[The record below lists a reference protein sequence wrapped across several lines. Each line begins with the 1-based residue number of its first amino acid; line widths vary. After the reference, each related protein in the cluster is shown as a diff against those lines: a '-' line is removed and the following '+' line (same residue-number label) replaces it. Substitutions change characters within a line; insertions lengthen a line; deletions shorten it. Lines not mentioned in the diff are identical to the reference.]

1 MIMCRCHDMGPTTK
15 DDCGKCLRFQPH
27 DVFAFFGLCTHTNEL
42 IIKSPTRN
50 DCEEFKEDDL
60 EGRLQA
66 LSLRG
71 WLRCRSCNRVLFTVE
86 ELREHL
92 DDEVGGEV
100 FSDIV
105 ASEEAPTAS

>member
-1 MIMCRCHDMGPTTK
+1 MGSNIKGDCR
-15 DDCGKCLRFQPH
+15 KCLRFQPH
-27 DVFAFFGLCTHTNEL
+27 DTFTFFGLCKHTNEL
-42 IIKSPTRN
+42 MIKSPAK
-50 DCEEFKEDDL
+50 DVCEAFEAVSL
-60 EGRLQA
+60 EGRIRV

-92 DDEVGGEV
+92 DDEIGDQV
-100 FSDIV
+100 FSDTV

>member
-1 MIMCRCHDMGPTTK
+1 MGSNTK
-15 DDCGKCLRFQPH
+15 GDCGKCLSFQPH
-27 DVFAFFGLCTHTNEL
+27 DTFAFFGLCKHTNEL
-42 IIKSPTRN
+42 RIKSPAKGN
-50 DCEEFKEDDL
+50 CEEFEEVSL
-60 EGRLQA
+60 EGRLRV

-71 WLRCRSCNRVLFTVE
+71 WLRCRSCNTVIFTVE

-100 FSDIV
+100 FSDTV

>member
-1 MIMCRCHDMGPTTK
+1 MESNTKSDCR
-15 DDCGKCLRFQPH
+15 KCLRFQPH
-27 DVFAFFGLCTHTNEL
+27 DTFAFFGLCTHTNEL
-42 IIKSPTRN
+42 TIKSPAKGV
-50 DCEEFKEDDL
+50 CEEFEEVSL
-60 EGRLQA
+60 EGRLRA

-71 WLRCRSCNRVLFTVE
+71 WLRCRSCNRALFTIE

-100 FSDIV
+100 FSDTV

>member
-1 MIMCRCHDMGPTTK
+1 MGSNTIGDCR
-15 DDCGKCLRFQPH
+15 KCLRFQPH
-27 DVFAFFGLCTHTNEL
+27 DTFEFFGLCTHTNEL
-42 IIKSPTRN
+42 KIKYPAKSN
-50 DCEEFKEDDL
+50 CEAFKEISL
-60 EGRLQA
+60 EGRLRV

-92 DDEVGGEV
+92 DDEIGGEV

-105 ASEEAPTAS
+105 ASEEAPAAS

>member
-1 MIMCRCHDMGPTTK
+1 MGSKTK

-27 DVFAFFGLCTHTNEL
+27 DTYAFFGLCKRTNEL
-42 IIKSPTRN
+42 KIKSPVKGN
-50 DCEEFKEDDL
+50 CDEFEGVSL
-60 EGRLQA
+60 EARQSV

-71 WLRCRSCNRVLFTVE
+71 WLRCRSCNRVIFTVE

-92 DDEVGGEV
+92 DDEVRGEV
-100 FSDIV
+100 FSDTV

>member
-1 MIMCRCHDMGPTTK
+1 MGSNTK

-27 DVFAFFGLCTHTNEL
+27 DTFAFFGLCTHTNEL
-42 IIKSPTRN
+42 TINSSAKSV
-50 DCEEFKEDDL
+50 CEEFKEDDL

-71 WLRCRSCNRVLFTVE
+71 WLRCRSCNIVLFTVE
-86 ELREHL
+86 ELRDHL
-92 DDEVGGEV
+92 DDEVGVDV